1 MTSSTDKEHASD
13 QEPVA
18 APTVPNLVMAE
29 QTTHD
34 VVKEAQSMGAVSP
47 IDDSASATNTSAG
60 NGEAPSGP
68 TTLDSKPSDAPS
80 TTNATKD
87 EPAVDTEQHAET
99 VGGDAVSTLVTA
111 RTQGEILTAPDPHD
125 DYE

>member
-1 MTSSTDKEHASD
+1 
-13 QEPVA
+13 
-18 APTVPNLVMAE
+18 MAE

-34 VVKEAQSMGAVSP
+34 VVKEAQSMGAASP

-68 TTLDSKPSDAPS
+68 PTLDSKPSDAPS

-87 EPAVDTEQHAET
+87 ESAVGTEQQPET
-99 VGGDAVSTLVTA
+99 AGVDAVSTRGIT
-111 RTQGEILTAPDPHD
+111 RTPGEKLTVAGPHD
-125 DYE
+125 DHE